1 MKNTTKQPKQIHLT
15 KENVYRLR
23 QFHAMSLKEFAA
35 KVGVSFVSIHRI
47 ETGELKISEKMSARI
62 VEAFALTPNK
72 LRSVTIHHKKNI
84 EGYKN
89 EEGGANE

>member
-1 MKNTTKQPKQIHLT
+1 MNKQPKQIHLT
-15 KENVYRLR
+15 KESVYRLR
-23 QFHAMSLKEFAA
+23 QYHAMSLKEFAE

-62 VEAFALTPNK
+62 VEAFALNPNK
-72 LRSVTIHHKKNI
+72 QRSVTIHYNKNI

-89 EEGGANE
+89 KEGSA